1 MQYYLNDL
9 EDDIPITNSTKGK
22 QYVIEVYI
30 DGITEGVTKTYFVTF
45 PNI

>member
-9 EDDIPITNSTKGK
+9 KDDIDVNTSTKGK

-30 DGITEGVTKTYFVTF
+30 DGITEGVT
-45 PNI
+45 N